1 MMNTKPPDQPR
12 DTTPLS
18 KWMMDTMT
26 IVIYLLNSIANS
38 MIKLVK
44 KSDKPQLSYKGSTII
59 MLEDLAIGLNKT
71 TRTIR
76 KMRAEGK
83 MEYYISNDGRT
94 IFMTQDQFDNYVLQN
109 FVNVTRDNYR
119 AASPA

>member
-1 MMNTKPPDQPR
+1 MNTKPPDQPR

-26 IVIYLLNSIANS
+26 IVVYLLNSIR
-38 MIKLVK
+38 
-44 KSDKPQLSYKGSTII
+44 

-94 IFMTQDQFDNYVLQN
+94 IFMTQDQFDDYVLQN

>member
-1 MMNTKPPDQPR
+1 MNTKPPDQPR

-26 IVIYLLNSIANS
+26 IVVYLLNSIASS

-94 IFMTQDQFDNYVLQN
+94 IFMTQDQFDDYVLQN

>member
-1 MMNTKPPDQPR
+1 MNTKPPDQPR

-26 IVIYLLNSIANS
+26 IVVYLLNSIASS

-44 KSDKPQLSYKGSTII
+44 KSNKPQLSYKGSTII
-59 MLEDLAIGLNKT
+59 MLEDLAVGLNKT

-94 IFMTQDQFDNYVLQN
+94 IFMTQDQFDDYVLQN

>member
-1 MMNTKPPDQPR
+1 MNTKPPDQPR

-26 IVIYLLNSIANS
+26 IVVYLLNSIASS

-44 KSDKPQLSYKGSTII
+44 KSNKPQLSYKGSTII
-59 MLEDLAIGLNKT
+59 MLEDLAVGLNKT

-94 IFMTQDQFDNYVLQN
+94 IFITQDQFDDYVLQN

>member
-1 MMNTKPPDQPR
+1 
-12 DTTPLS
+12 
-18 KWMMDTMT
+18 MMDTMT
-26 IVIYLLNSIANS
+26 IVVYLLNSIANS

-59 MLEDLAIGLNKT
+59 MLEDLAIVLTKRPEQSEKCEPRGKWN
-71 TRTIR
+71 TISA
-76 KMRAEGK
+76 M
-83 MEYYISNDGRT
+83 
-94 IFMTQDQFDNYVLQN
+94 MTHHIHDQDQFDDYVLQN

>member
-1 MMNTKPPDQPR
+1 MNTKPPDQPR

-26 IVIYLLNSIANS
+26 IVVYLLNSIASS

-44 KSDKPQLSYKGSTII
+44 KSNKPQLSYKGSTII

-94 IFMTQDQFDNYVLQN
+94 IFMTQDQFDDYVLQN

>member
-1 MMNTKPPDQPR
+1 
-12 DTTPLS
+12 
-18 KWMMDTMT
+18 MMDTMT
-26 IVIYLLNSIANS
+26 IVVYLLNSIANS

-44 KSDKPQLSYKGSTII
+44 KSNKPQLSYKGSTII

-94 IFMTQDQFDNYVLQN
+94 IFMTQDQFDDYVLQN

>member
-1 MMNTKPPDQPR
+1 MNTKPPDQPR

-26 IVIYLLNSIANS
+26 IVVYLLNSIANS

-44 KSDKPQLSYKGSTII
+44 KSNKPQLSYKGSTII

-83 MEYYISNDGRT
+83 MEYYISW
-94 IFMTQDQFDNYVLQN
+94 IFSTN
-109 FVNVTRDNYR
+109 
-119 AASPA
+119 